1 MARGRAVKR
10 AYLFIALAGLAQATT
25 YYVDCGAGSDAASGT
40 SPRAAWRTLEK
51 VAATI
56 FQPGDAVLLRRGA
69 RCRGTLWPKGSGA
82 EGHPI
87 RLGAYGDGP
96 LPIIDAA
103 GAEAAIKLFDQ
114 QYWHIENLHARGGS
128 PYGVLITGTRGHL
141 RHLRLK
147 NLLVE
152 DVTGVVKSKSSGLV
166 AVLAPETLQMEDV
179 VIEGVTA
186 RRTTQWAGIIV
197 RGGSATSRIRNVV
210 VRDSLVYDVYGDG
223 IVLFQVENGL
233 IEKCAAWLTG
243 LNPSVEVGTPN
254 GIWTWRCRNCTVR
267 LNEGFLTDSP
277 GVDGGVY
284 DIDWGN
290 EDNVVEHNYGH
301 DAQGYCVSVFG
312 AQKEV
317 TTNSVVRFNVCV
329 NNGRSPKLARR
340 QGDCYITTWDGGALD
355 GVLIHNNTFY
365 WTPPVEAPVLLMDRV
380 VFRGARPNVFRNNV
394 LFSTV
399 PEMIQSSVEF
409 RFQGNV
415 YWYAGDGQPVW
426 RWGTEEF
433 RGIPSW
439 RKAAGAEEVFA
450 DPQWDA
456 MLRPRRG
463 SPLLDLASRLRAG
476 ALEPS
481 EPRREPS
488 GVSLNLQGRSRG
500 RWLLAVLSG
509 NHPDSCRSQLVFV
522 QAALAQ
528 YGRRLLEAVLIWE
541 GPVEA
546 LRNLAAD
553 WRLEGIRV
561 ERNDSL
567 RRALGGAAPDVMLTA
582 LVDPAGRVTALW
594 EGFVRPAELGL
605 TLRYHLAPP
614 PGVASPHPLWPLPQN

>member
-1 MARGRAVKR
+1 MRLV
-10 AYLFIALAGLAQATT
+10 YLFTIAAGLAQGTT
-25 YYVDCGAGSDAASGT
+25 YYLDCEAGSDAASGA
-40 SPRAAWRTLEK
+40 SPQAAWRTPEK

-56 FQPGDAVLLRRGA
+56 FKPGDSLLLRRGV
-69 RCRGTLWPKGSGA
+69 RCRGMLWPKGSGA
-82 EGHPI
+82 EGRPI

-96 LPIIDAA
+96 LPIIEAA
-103 GAEAAIKLFDQ
+103 GAEAAIKLSDQ
-114 QYWHIENLHARGGS
+114 QYWHLENLHARGGS
-128 PYGVLITGTRGHL
+128 PFGVLVTGTSGCL
-141 RHLRLK
+141 RHFRLK

-152 DVTGVVKSKSSGLV
+152 DVTGAVKSKSSGLV
-166 AVLAPETLQMEDV
+166 AVLAPEALQMEDV
-179 VIEGVTA
+179 VIEGITA

-210 VRDSLVYDVYGDG
+210 IRDSVVYDVYGDG

-254 GIWTWRCRNCTVR
+254 GIWTWRCRKCTVR

-290 EDNVVEHNYGH
+290 EDNVVEYNYGH

-317 TTNSVVRFNVCV
+317 TTNSIVRFNVCV
-329 NNGRSPKLARR
+329 NNGRSSKLARR

-355 GVLIHNNTFY
+355 GVQIHNNTFY

-380 VFRGARPNVFRNNV
+380 VFRGARANIFRNNV
-394 LFSTV
+394 LFSAV
-399 PEMIQSSVEF
+399 PDMVQSSPEL
-409 RFQGNV
+409 RFEGNV

-426 RWGTEEF
+426 RYGTEEF
-433 RGIPSW
+433 RGFGSW
-439 RKAAGAEEVFA
+439 RQAAGAEDEFA
-450 DPQWDA
+450 DPRWDA
-456 MLRPRRG
+456 ALRPRRG

-476 ALEPS
+476 ALEPADLH
-481 EPRREPS
+481 PAPTR
-488 GVSLNLQGRSRG
+488 VSLKLPKRSRG
-500 RWLLAVLSG
+500 RWLLAVFCG
-509 NHPDSCRSQLVFV
+509 NDPDSCRSQLVFV

-528 YGRRLLEAVLIWE
+528 YGRRLLEGVLIWE
-541 GPVEA
+541 APAEGLA
-546 LRNLAAD
+546 NLAAD

-561 ERNDSL
+561 ERNRSL
-567 RRALGGAAPDVMLTA
+567 RRALGGAASDGILTA
-582 LVDPAGRVTALW
+582 LVDPAGRVVARW
-594 EGFVRPAELGL
+594 AGFVRPAELGL
-605 TLRYHLAPP
+605 TVRYHLAPP
-614 PGVASPHPLWPLPQN
+614 PGVASPHPLWPLP